1 MALFRR
7 AKEVT
12 NDLAAITQR
21 KKLELDARRIESRI
35 ISEYAVIGRELYPL
49 LKSGQLPF
57 NSSHLRDNVGAIATL
72 EDELREKK
80 ARIEAFRKRDK
91 ERFVDASIANIDAN
105 ATPFAS
111 ARQTVSDREA
121 DRQGNPAEQGGHG

>member
-35 ISEYAVIGRELYPL
+35 TSECAGIGRELYPL

-57 NSSHLRDNVGAIATL
+57 DSSHLRDSVETVSAL
-72 EDELREKK
+72 EEDLRDKK
-80 ARIEAFRKRDK
+80 ARIEVFRTREK
-91 ERFVDASIANIDAN
+91 ERFVDASIANIDDN
-105 ATPFAS
+105 ATSLAS
-111 ARQTVSDREA
+111 ARQTASDREA